1 MKPEI
6 RLLDLMRYASQGHS
20 VCVIGEN
27 MPSTLVVCSNYG
39 KGTIFFRNYN
49 ISALLMIRVD
59 TVWFMDYPV
68 PEEVEQ
74 RGRHLTCVSDKPRII
89 KGNE

>member
-1 MKPEI
+1 MKPEM
-6 RLLDLMRYASQGHS
+6 RLIDLMRYASQGHS

-27 MPSTLVVCSNYG
+27 LPSTLVTVANYG
-39 KGTIFFRNYN
+39 KGTIFFRNYD
-49 ISALLMIRVD
+49 ISALLSIRVD

-74 RGRHLTCVSDKPRII
+74 RGRHLTSVSLEPRII

>member
-1 MKPEI
+1 MKPEQ
-6 RLLDLMRYASQGHS
+6 RLIDLMRYASQGHS

-27 MPSTLVVCSNYG
+27 LPSTLVVCSNYG
-39 KGTIFFRNYN
+39 KGTIFFRNYDL
-49 ISALLMIRVD
+49 SGLKMIRVD

-74 RGRHLTCVSDKPRII
+74 WGRHMTCMSNEPRVIR
-89 KGNE
+89 GDE